1 MNPLMKQKFLNQY
14 QQTSLETG
22 LENASPHKLVSM
34 LYDGALET
42 MANAKGAIERKDYET
57 KAHNLNRA
65 ILIIGTL
72 RSGLDMENG
81 GEVANNYAELYGY
94 INQKL
99 LHVSFKND
107 LEALA
112 DVMDL
117 IRDLRD
123 SWNLMPDNMKSATKD
138 QLENLKKMKASRG

>member
-1 MNPLMKQKFLNQY
+1 MMKQKFLNQY
-14 QQTSLETG
+14 QQTSVETG

-42 MANAKGAIERKDYET
+42 MANASGAIERKDFEA

-81 GEVANNYAELYGY
+81 GEVSNNYAELYSY
-94 INQKL
+94 INQRL
-99 LHVSFKND
+99 LHVSLKND
-107 LEALA
+107 LEALS

-117 IRDLRD
+117 IRNLRE

-138 QLENLKKMKASRG
+138 QLENLKKMKAGRG